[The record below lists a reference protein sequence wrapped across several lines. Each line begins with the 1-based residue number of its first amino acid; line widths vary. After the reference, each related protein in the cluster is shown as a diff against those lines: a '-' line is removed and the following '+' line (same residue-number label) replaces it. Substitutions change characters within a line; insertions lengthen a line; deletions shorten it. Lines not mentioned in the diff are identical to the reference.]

1 MTISRDDLG
10 RILNNCRTQLP
21 GSTDAAIQAML
32 FNVIDEF
39 LTNSNAWNEWIPFTV
54 GANNQSYLITPAQ
67 QGMIKRLGTIIDS
80 NTVTYP
86 ATIVSFSPPAV
97 SIWLVWPQNIN
108 INVNAIVYKTIILP
122 TTHDDIP
129 IAPQWLLPLYER
141 AIEAGV
147 VGNMMLQIDKP
158 YSDKGEGAR
167 LRKTFLN
174 ETASARV
181 AAARGNLYG
190 GQAWRFPGTW
200 RTQSQRGGVSTPFPQ
215 PSSWGL

>member
-10 RILNNCRTQLP
+10 RLLNNCRTQLP

-39 LTNSNAWNEWIPFTV
+39 LTNSNSWNEWVPFTI
-54 GANNQSYLITPAQ
+54 GANNQNYLINPAQ
-67 QGMIKRLGTIIDS
+67 QGMIKRLGQVIDM
-80 NTVTYP
+80 NCVGYP
-86 ATIVSFSPPAV
+86 ATITSWAPPGIN
-97 SIWLVWPQNIN
+97 IWLVWPQNMN
-108 INVNAIVYKTIILP
+108 INVTAIVYKTIVLP

-129 IAPQWLLPLYER
+129 IAPNWLLPLYER

-158 YSDKGEGAR
+158 YSDKMEGIR
-167 LRKTFLN
+167 QRRTFLN

-181 AAARGNLYG
+181 AAARGGLYG
-190 GQAWRFPGTW
+190 GQAWRFPNNF
-200 RTQSQRGGVSTPFPQ
+200 RTNSQRGGVSTPFPQ
-215 PSSWGL
+215 PTSWSS